1 MNLLKALHKALSAF
15 RSAGHLARAPL
26 FIVPLFIVPL
36 FIVPLFILLWPFTS
50 IGREALLDTGL
61 APSPATLEIEVRD
74 SATGV
79 RVPAQLW
86 LKRSTSPEPTVVK
99 LQEQQ
104 RLRLPH
110 SPEPLQLRVE
120 TPHHRPLE
128 TILEADYD
136 PRLPVT
142 FWLDPLELPAELQ
155 PERIQALRRPGYLLL
170 HGHVTDHETGQPLA
184 EVLVSTEHTRLHTRT
199 NARGYFQLFV
209 PAQDPRGADNLPE
222 LETLRLSA
230 TGYQTYVLSSTFLH
244 PGGDA
249 HILATLSPGQGLQ
262 GRDDAH
268 KLLYD
273 LHGEA
278 EETPLEV
285 ETGTCKPGARTSTT
299 AFSDFQ
305 RTGTTATIAVP
316 SSIKVGMGCSC
327 KSCSSVSVY
336 SLEQYVKNGLNDEWI
351 SSWGSNS
358 LKAGAVAFRSY
369 GGWYVSHPVS
379 SSFDICSSTCCQVM
393 DTDTTSSTNSA
404 GDATASQVLTQDNK
418 TLFRS
423 EYSAEN
429 NACYCSNGYAGDPNA
444 SWPCLSD
451 SVCSGSSCN
460 GHGRGMCQWGSS
472 RWSSQGKDYT
482 WILNHYY
489 NNNGNPSGMRSA
501 YIANGSSSSGGGSTS
516 TTMVLDSFESGEGRF
531 ATEPTYSGS
540 TVGIATSS
548 TAATTTSQK
557 KNGAAS
563 ELLTLVDNTSSS
575 ANWEV
580 RFLSA
585 TGDPAQNV
593 ALTKAGGRLGLWVY
607 TTTSGVSIAL
617 GIDDTDGTERSTK
630 KTITTGSWQ
639 YLEWKL
645 DDSAQW
651 DPWYNGNGTLDNT
664 SSLKLDA
671 IWIFRTNNSASLKL
685 YLDDVTYV
693 K

>member
-1 MNLLKALHKALSAF
+1 MHFFTALCAF
-15 RSAGHLARAPL
+15 QSAGRSLLACALL
-26 FIVPLFIVPL
+26 FT
-36 FIVPLFILLWPFTS
+36 LLLPS
-50 IGREALLDTGL
+50 SGSGREALSSPGGET
-61 APSPATLEIEVRD
+61 SPATLDIEVRD

-86 LKRSTSPEPTVVK
+86 LRDPTSTEPTAWK
-99 LQEQQ
+99 QAELDQE
-104 RLRLPH
+104 RGHLRLPH
-110 SPEPLQLRVE
+110 RPVPLMLRVE
-120 TPHHRPLE
+120 APDHHPLE
-128 TILEADYD
+128 TMLEADYD
-136 PRLPVT
+136 PTLPLK
-142 FWLDPLELPAELQ
+142 FWLDPLSLPEVLR
-155 PERIQALRRPGYLLL
+155 PERIQAQLRPGMMLL
-170 HGHVTDHETGQPLA
+170 HGHVTDEVTGQPLA
-184 EVLVSTEHTRLHTRT
+184 QVEVSTENTRLHTRT
-199 NARGYFQLFV
+199 NTAGYFQLLL
-209 PAQDPRGADNLPE
+209 PARVARGGDHLPE
-222 LETLRLSA
+222 LETLQLEA
-230 TGYQTYVLSSTFLH
+230 PGYQRYVLGATFLLA
-244 PGGDA
+244 GGDA
-249 HILATLSPGQGLQ
+249 HVLVALSPGQGLK

-273 LHGEA
+273 LKGEA
-278 EETPLEV
+278 AETPLEADAS
-285 ETGTCKPGARTSTT
+285 TCKSSETATLEPLGAL
-299 AFSDFQ
+299 Q
-305 RTGTTATIAVP
+305 RSGTTATIAVP

-501 YIANGSSSSGGGSTS
+501 YIANGSTSSGGSSG
-516 TTMVLDSFESGEGRF
+516 TTTVLDSFESGEGRF
-531 ATEPTYSGS
+531 NTEPTYSGS

-557 KNGAAS
+557 KNGTAS
-563 ELLTLVDNTSSS
+563 ELITLVDNTSST

-580 RFLSA
+580 RFLSGK
-585 TGDPAQNV
+585 GDPTQNA
-593 ALTKAGGRLGLWVY
+593 ALSKAGGRLGLWVY
-607 TTTSGVSIAL
+607 TSTSGVSVAL
-617 GIDDTDGTERSTK
+617 TVDDSDGTERSTK
-630 KTITTGSWQ
+630 KSVTTGSWQ

-651 DPWYNGNGTLDNT
+651 DAWYNGNGTLDNT

-671 IWIFRTNNSASLKL
+671 VWFFRTNNSATLKI
-685 YLDDVTYV
+685 YIDDVTY
-693 K
+693 KK